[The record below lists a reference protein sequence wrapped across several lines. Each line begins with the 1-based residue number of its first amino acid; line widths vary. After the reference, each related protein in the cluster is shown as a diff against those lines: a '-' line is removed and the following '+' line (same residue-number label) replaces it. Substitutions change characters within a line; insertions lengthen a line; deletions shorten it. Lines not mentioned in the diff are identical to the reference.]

1 MPSEPLEAEF
11 VHPPALSESQ
21 EEELRQLELEGP
33 LPPPFP
39 QESQTA
45 TKVGSLASI
54 RDLEAAFTKDGTGE
68 DPREWGR
75 ARKWFTISD
84 CQPGRTRNLATCP
97 VGDVNAT
104 QSLFWLFEGE
114 EGPHM
119 LVHTKFWQI

>member
-33 LPPPFP
+33 LCPPFP

-54 RDLEAAFTKDGTGE
+54 RDLEAAFTKDGMHVVRFEPGTGE

-75 ARKWFTISD
+75 ARKWLPD
-84 CQPGRTRNLATCP
+84 C
-97 VGDVNAT
+97 
-104 QSLFWLFEGE
+104 SLFLLLLNSFG
-114 EGPHM
+114 
-119 LVHTKFWQI
+119 